1 MRAQEQLAAE
11 ALGSSEAAQAAVQHE
26 VLMRAA
32 AAAADA
38 QAAALGLS
46 SGAGGADGALPAL
59 PARMACPFWF
69 EETQAGC
76 KAGLE

>member
-11 ALGSSEAAQAAVQHE
+11 VLGSSEA
-26 VLMRAA
+26 
-32 AAAADA
+32 A

>member
-32 AAAADA
+32 AAADA

-46 SGAGGADGALPAL
+46 SGAGGADGAPPAL

>member
-1 MRAQEQLAAE
+1 VRAQEQLAAE

-26 VLMRAA
+26 VLMRA